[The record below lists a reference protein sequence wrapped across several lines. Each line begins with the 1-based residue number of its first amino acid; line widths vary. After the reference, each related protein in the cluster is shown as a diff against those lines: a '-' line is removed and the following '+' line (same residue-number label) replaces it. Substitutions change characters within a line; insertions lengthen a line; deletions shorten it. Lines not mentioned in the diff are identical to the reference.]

1 MFSGCATQKKKG
13 DVSKLGKFYHNTT
26 SKYNGYFNAN
36 VLYEESLVKLNASRS
51 DNYTQVLPLYTE
63 RAVPDPKIVASDL
76 DQAVEKLSVV
86 ISLHR
91 VADWTDDSYLL
102 MGKSQYLKQDFEAAE
117 ETFEFFESE
126 FDPVSVKKKNA
137 KISAKKTNKQK
148 RKERK
153 QEIKTKEQER
163 KERMKERERRIKAR
177 KRGEKVPEKP
187 KEEEEKKE
195 EVEVKATPVSQ
206 PEPYP
211 EAKSGFFVHEN
222 VYAEGL
228 LWLARTY
235 IERDKFSLA
244 HSTMSKLTTMPIT
257 KDLRREIPVVEA
269 YYYLEQGQTGSAI
282 PKLLKSIELADDRNL
297 KGRYAFILAQI
308 YERNGVFPDAI
319 QYYDL
324 AIKNRVNYEMTF
336 HSQLNKTV
344 LEYTTGRIA
353 ASELADRLEKML
365 KDGKNLEYEGYIHLS
380 LASAANKRGDRPAL
394 VGHLKDALAA
404 KEIDAVQRTEAYYQ
418 LSELYFQSGNYAD
431 AKDYYDSTGMF
442 MAQSDLR
449 KDYVTSQAELLSDI
463 ARNIRVIQLQDS
475 LIRVSR
481 MSQEEKNILA
491 AKIIEKQRASEA
503 NVTGSGGADA
513 DATGI
518 PGNKRFPSGATT
530 AVLGGGAGNLSS
542 SFFAYDPR
550 NLKKAKRDFE
560 DSWGDRSLEDNWR
573 RSNKRR
579 TSFFEEDA
587 PVEESLK
594 TLDVTQADLNGVL
607 AGVPS
612 NPKEIAE
619 ANNKLMEALFELG
632 SLYRDQLQ
640 DNERAIASLEE
651 LLERFPDTK
660 HRFDAW
666 FLLYLANKEMGN
678 TAEAKKYG
686 DLIVDANPD
695 SKYAMVIK
703 DPNYSAKVLSEE
715 QKMVQ
720 YYDDTYEAFQSGDY
734 QYAFE
739 RIENNAQLLNQDH
752 ELVPKFAL
760 LKAMCIG
767 HLESKDAYI
776 TALKEIVAKYPSAPE
791 AVRAKEIMRFLQGD
805 KEAFEEVSAEALL
818 NTSFTLE
825 DNSLHYV
832 IAVIFELGTNSLDD
846 AKISAANYNRDYYRS
861 EKFRVAHNN
870 LSIEPKVPI
879 ILIRKFDSKA
889 DALKYTERIDN
900 NRQQFLPEGVNYD
913 VFAITQQNYREVMKQ
928 RSVNEYRLFYQE
940 YYQNK

>member
-51 DNYTQVLPLYTE
+51 DNFTQILPLYTE
-63 RAVPDPKIVASDL
+63 RAVPDPRIVASDL

-126 FDPVSVKKKNA
+126 FDPVSLKKKNA

-148 RKERK
+148 KKERK
-153 QEIKTKEQER
+153 EKIKTKEQER
-163 KERMKERERRIKAR
+163 KERMKEREKRIKAR
-177 KRGEKVPEKP
+177 KRGKTIPEKP
-187 KEEEEKKE
+187 KEEEKKE
-195 EVEVKATPVSQ
+195 EVEVQATPVSQ
-206 PEPYP
+206 PEPLP
-211 EAKSGFFVHEN
+211 EAKSGMFVHEN

-244 HSTMSKLTTMPIT
+244 HSTMSKLATMPVT
-257 KDLRREIPVVEA
+257 KELRREIPVVEA
-269 YYYLEQGQTGSAI
+269 YYFLEQGQTGSAI
-282 PKLLKSIELADDRNL
+282 PKLHKSIELADDRKL

-319 QYYDL
+319 KYYDI
-324 AIKNRVNYEMTF
+324 AIQNRVNYEMTF
-336 HSQLNKTV
+336 HSKLNKTV
-344 LEYTTGRIA
+344 LEYTTGKIS
-353 ASELADRLEKML
+353 ASELDKQLERML
-365 KDGKNLEYEGYIHLS
+365 KDEKNLEYEGYIHLS
-380 LASAANKRGDRPAL
+380 LASAANKRGDNPAL
-394 VGHLKDALAA
+394 IAHLKDALAA
-404 KEIDAVQRTEAYYQ
+404 KQIDAVQRTEAYYQ
-418 LSELYFQSGNYAD
+418 LSELYFQSNRYAD

-442 MAQSDLR
+442 MAQSDMR
-449 KDYVTSQAELLSDI
+449 KDYVTSQADLLKDI
-463 ARNIRVIQLQDS
+463 ARNIRVIELQDS

-481 MSQEEKNILA
+481 MSQDEKNILA
-491 AKIIEKQRASEA
+491 AKIIEKQRANEGNTA
-503 NVTGSGGADA
+503 GGNNTASNA
-513 DATGI
+513 PGI
-518 PGNKRFPSGATT
+518 PGNKRFPEGAAT

-542 SFFAYDPR
+542 NFFAYDPR
-550 NLKKAKRDFE
+550 NLRKAKRDFE
-560 DSWGDRSLEDNWR
+560 NKWGDRNLEDDWR

-594 TLDVTQADLNGVL
+594 NLDVTQADLNGVL

-632 SLYRDQLQ
+632 SLYRDQLL

-660 HRFDAW
+660 HKFDAW
-666 FLLYLANKEMGN
+666 FLLYLANSDLGN

-686 DLIVDANPD
+686 DLIIDANPD

-703 DPNYSAKVLSEE
+703 DPNYSAKVLSAE
-715 QKMVQ
+715 QKLIQ

-734 QYAFE
+734 QYAYE
-739 RIENNAQLLNQDH
+739 RIENSSQVLDKDH
-752 ELVPKFAL
+752 ELVPRFAL
-760 LKAMCIG
+760 LKAMCTG
-767 HLESKDAYI
+767 HLDSRDAYI
-776 TALKEIVAKYPSAPE
+776 TELKEVIAKYPGTPE
-791 AVRAKEIMRFLQGD
+791 AVRSKEIMRFLQGD
-805 KEAFEEVSAEALL
+805 REAFEEVSAEALL

-846 AKISAANYNRDYYRS
+846 AKISAANYNRDYYRN

-879 ILIRKFDSKA
+879 ILIRKFDSKT

-900 NRQQFLPEGVNYD
+900 NREQFLPKGVNYD

-940 YYQNK
+940 YYKNK